1 MHARRSDERGT
12 AAVIALAECERL
24 AIARASPRALEVSLC
39 ILEETRA
46 RHGVRLD
53 EQMDRQW
60 RGAASELIHSFPTS
74 RGSGS
79 AVGLL
84 WLNALQAA
92 APHART
98 ATERIR
104 LLAVRS
110 VDRWPCHCACASQS
124 LLLIYCCLVLYVI
137 TEIFAAP
144 FAYTL
149 VCFCTQG
156 CRHASCA
163 HHDAGSTCMNT
174 LYSLC

>member
-1 MHARRSDERGT
+1 MHARRLDERET
-12 AAVIALAECERL
+12 AAVIALAECQRL
-24 AIARASPRALEVSLC
+24 ARARASPRALEVVLS

-53 EQMDRQW
+53 ERMDRQW
-60 RGAASELIHSFPTS
+60 RRAALELLYSFPTS

-79 AVGLL
+79 AAGLL

-110 VDRWPCHCACASQS
+110 VGRWPCHRACASQ
-124 LLLIYCCLVLYVI
+124 
-137 TEIFAAP
+137 
-144 FAYTL
+144 
-149 VCFCTQG
+149 
-156 CRHASCA
+156 
-163 HHDAGSTCMNT
+163 
-174 LYSLC
+174 

>member
-24 AIARASPRALEVSLC
+24 AKARASPRALEVVLC

-60 RGAASELIHSFPTS
+60 RGAALELIRSFPTS

-79 AVGLL
+79 AAGLL

-98 ATERIR
+98 ARDRNR
-104 LLAVRS
+104 LLAVRP
-110 VDRWPCHCACASQS
+110 VDRRPCHCACASQ
-124 LLLIYCCLVLYVI
+124 
-137 TEIFAAP
+137 
-144 FAYTL
+144 
-149 VCFCTQG
+149 
-156 CRHASCA
+156 
-163 HHDAGSTCMNT
+163 
-174 LYSLC
+174 